1 MTFVWTDRVTENAL
15 VKKMTVLVL
24 PFSLLKHSLNM
35 LGQMILSVTL
45 PRTATTLKV
54 VFSVSELSIGKLKA
68 MRRWKCR
75 YFIYIYKL

>member
-1 MTFVWTDRVTENAL
+1 MTFVWTDRVIENAL
-15 VKKMTVLVL
+15 VNKMTVLVL

-54 VFSVSELSIGKLKA
+54 VSLFQNYL
-68 MRRWKCR
+68 
-75 YFIYIYKL
+75 